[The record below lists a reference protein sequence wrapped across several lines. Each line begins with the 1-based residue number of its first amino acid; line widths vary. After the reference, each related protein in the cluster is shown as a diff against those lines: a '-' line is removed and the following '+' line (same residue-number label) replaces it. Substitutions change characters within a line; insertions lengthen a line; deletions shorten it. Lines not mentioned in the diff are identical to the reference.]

1 MNKNEKFVITINRE
15 LGSGG
20 RTVGRK
26 LAEKLN
32 VAFYDK
38 ELINELKEK
47 FHLDTEQIEKL
58 KSGKNDWWR
67 EFINSALY
75 MGQGMNEMWY
85 YNRMTGKEGYLVT
98 SNDMFQQDKEILTK
112 VAEEDSCIIAGRS
125 GFSVFAN
132 HPNHLSILIQA
143 PFEHRVQRIMGKQNL
158 SREEAEKVI
167 NEIDSTRDTFVKNVT
182 DTARHDAHNYD
193 FVLNVTGM
201 NPEQVTDFLADIVT
215 YKLDMTR

>member
-1 MNKNEKFVITINRE
+1 MNRNEKFVITINRE

-38 ELINELKEK
+38 ALINELKEK
-47 FHLDTEQIEKL
+47 FHLDTEEIEKL
-58 KSGKNDWWR
+58 KSGKSDWWR

-75 MGQGMNEMWY
+75 LGQGMNEMWY
-85 YNRMTGKEGYLVT
+85 YNRMTGKEGFLVT
-98 SNDMFQQDKEILTK
+98 SNDMFKQDKEILTK
-112 VAEEDSCIIAGRS
+112 VAEEDSCVIAGRS
-125 GFSVFAN
+125 GFSVFAD

-143 PFEHRVQRIMGKQNL
+143 PLEHRVQRIMSKQDL

-167 NEIDSTRDTFVKNVT
+167 KKVDEMRENYVKKYTGTSRYDTR
-182 DTARHDAHNYD
+182 NYD
-193 FVLNVTGM
+193 LVINMEGKTEDEAVDLILQYIG
-201 NPEQVTDFLADIVT
+201 
-215 YKLDMTR
+215 